1 MMFLQSAGAG
11 WLHEDADIMGT
22 RISVELF
29 HANPELARQGI
40 DTVLREM
47 YVDQLLY
54 SLVSY
59 Y

>member
-1 MMFLQSAGAG
+1 MIFMQSAGAG

-47 YVDQLLY
+47 PLY
-54 SLVSY
+54 RNQRTGPA
-59 Y
+59 